1 MFVNLQSSKNLTAP
15 VCDKRTPEDDDTFPT
30 APVGRTWQIFTTSLF
45 LHGIREVE
53 TFVTPVWLILAF
65 RAPVLDGDNSCANRR
80 CLLLVSIQA
89 EKMGLEV
96 ELVTH
101 DETGG
106 KFSSLW
112 APTSVPNKPSGL
124 HLGNCACKAWRE
136 AEAKQP
142 ETGAGLPTQDST
154 KKQKKWLLSKS
165 LDKTETWRYTITKQT
180 MCA

>member
-1 MFVNLQSSKNLTAP
+1 MFVNLQSSKNLTATYFSYGS
-15 VCDKRTPEDDDTFPT
+15 CWTHMTHIHNFPLS
-30 APVGRTWQIFTTSLF
+30 PSLF

-80 CLLLVSIQA
+80 CLLLVWIQA
-89 EKMGLEV
+89 EKISLEV

-101 DETGG
+101 DCKTCG

-136 AEAKQP
+136 AEAKP
-142 ETGAGLPTQDST
+142 RETGAGLPTQDST

-165 LDKTETWRYTITKQT
+165 LDKTETWRYTITKQ
-180 MCA
+180 CALN